1 MRLKKGIILA
11 GGTGSRLFP
20 ITKSVNKHLL
30 PIYDKPMIFYSLSTL
45 LLLGIKDIL
54 IITSP
59 DYLNLYKDIFN
70 DGSFLGINI
79 NYAIQEEA
87 NGIPEAFLIGESF
100 IDKNRFSLI
109 LGDNMFFG
117 SNLKKLLNESVNN
130 NKKSTIFS
138 YKVNNPEKYGVIDYN
153 KNNKAKLIIEKPNK
167 FISNDVV
174 TGLYIYSHDVINIA
188 KKLKPSNR
196 GELEI
201 TDINNYY
208 IKNNSIDIV
217 ELGRGTTWIDAG
229 SFNSLNDAS
238 NIVKSMQERQGLKI
252 SCPEEISWRNGNI
265 SNNDLLRYSKKL
277 NNSYGRYLI
286 SLLK

>member
-1 MRLKKGIILA
+1 MSLKKGIILA

-109 LGDNMFFG
+109 LGDNIFFG
-117 SNLKKLLNESVNN
+117 SNLKKLLNESINN

>member
-1 MRLKKGIILA
+1 MSLKKGIILA

>member
-1 MRLKKGIILA
+1 MSLKKGIILA

-45 LLLGIKDIL
+45 LLLGIRDIL

-59 DYLNLYKDIFN
+59 DCLNLYKNIFN

-238 NIVKSMQERQGLKI
+238 NIVKAMQERQGLKI

-265 SNNDLLRYSKKL
+265 SNNDLLKYSKKL